1 MRVLTV
7 QRLWLLPA
15 GGMLAVA
22 LAGCSGTTYGTGVSP
37 EKQTLTDVM
46 SIASLGGDDKPNI
59 QYKPRGGIVVPPNN
73 NLPPPMQTAS
83 AQNDPNWP
91 KDPDELRRRKKEAD
105 ALAPSN
111 QPAPNMRLAPGQTS
125 FDVKDGVSTPQSREE
140 GRKAWEAL
148 HKGKAGSY
156 DANGNP
162 TRKYLTEPPVV
173 YRAGDPNAPMVEPP
187 KPAKKAWKIWPF

>member
-7 QRLWLLPA
+7 QRLWLVPV
-15 GGMLAVA
+15 GGMLALA

-37 EKQTLTDVM
+37 EEQTLTDVM
-46 SIASLGGDDKPNI
+46 SIASLHGDDRPPI
-59 QYKPRGGIVVPPNN
+59 QYKPRGGVVLPPNN

-83 AQNDPNWP
+83 TANDPNWP
-91 KDPDELRRRKKEAD
+91 KDPDEMRRRKKEAD
-105 ALAPSN
+105 ALAPAD
-111 QPAPNMRLAPGQTS
+111 QKAPDMRLAPGQTS
-125 FDVKDGVSTPQSREE
+125 FDHTGAAPTEQQKAE
-140 GRKAWEAL
+140 GRKAWDAL

-173 YRAGDPNAPMVEPP
+173 YRAGDPNAPMDEPP
-187 KPAKKAWKIWPF
+187 KPTKKKWKIWPF